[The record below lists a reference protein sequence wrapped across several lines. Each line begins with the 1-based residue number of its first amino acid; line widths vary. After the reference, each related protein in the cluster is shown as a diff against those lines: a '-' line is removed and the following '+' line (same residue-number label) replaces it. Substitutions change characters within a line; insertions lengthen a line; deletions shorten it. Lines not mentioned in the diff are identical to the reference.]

1 MVGKMLGDIGKAR
14 KNKFWEKEGQKIK
27 IKSAKMVNVLVS
39 QNEYKYKQFHF
50 KNVYDHGLS
59 MFGN

>member
-1 MVGKMLGDIGKAR
+1 
-14 KNKFWEKEGQKIK
+14 
-27 IKSAKMVNVLVS
+27 MVNVLVS
-39 QNEYKYKQFHF
+39 QNEYKYKWFHF

>member
-1 MVGKMLGDIGKAR
+1 
-14 KNKFWEKEGQKIK
+14 
-27 IKSAKMVNVLVS
+27 MVNVLVS

-50 KNVYDHGLS
+50 ENVYDHGLS